1 MVFLHTAIKI
11 NVVFT
16 YLIATGSDETISR
29 IFSQP
34 NVQMYEMTYNS
45 CQDGVFSILTRTT

>member
-1 MVFLHTAIKI
+1 M
-11 NVVFT
+11 

-34 NVQMYEMTYNS
+34 NVQIYDMTYNS
-45 CQDGVFSILTRTT
+45 CQDGVSSIFTSTTKLKIIKKTIYAT